1 MKTMIYTLAFI
12 DGKVCYECLPDTKGA
27 FLFHGGWFMPFCDED
42 DSFRTTRKEPPHE
55 TVRTRHARNHTG
67 CA

>member
-1 MKTMIYTLAFI
+1 MKTMTYTLAFI

-27 FLFHGGWFMPFCDED
+27 FFSMAAGSTHSVLRTN
-42 DSFRTTRKEPPHE
+42 SFRTTRKESPHE
-55 TVRTRHARNHTG
+55 TVCTRHARNHTG

>member
-1 MKTMIYTLAFI
+1 MGHTVHTRGGGLTMKTMTYTLAFI

-42 DSFRTTRKEPPHE
+42 DFFQDNKK
-55 TVRTRHARNHTG
+55 G
-67 CA
+67 CVPA